1 MSMISANYTRLIAAS
16 EGTYGTD
23 AVNVVLTTNTA
34 DIIYQEVA
42 DPAVTPE
49 ITVVE
54 INRSRGG
61 AAGNAHGV
69 IKNKCTVSARIPLL
83 GRGSGEDY
91 PYYAPFLK
99 AMNLAESLDTG
110 DGVYV
115 PATVQQA
122 GMTVYLYH
130 YNLEDSKQR
139 LQIATGVRGSAS
151 LELALD
157 AEAAFTFE
165 GVGQYAELTD
175 PYNFFNT
182 TTGVAQL
189 LKDGTTPVTARTSGT
204 EFYSALEPVLC
215 TNITL
220 TVDSVAFPI
229 ASMSLD
235 LAWAVDEVRTVTGAT
250 VLQKVLLTRAN
261 EGARMSG
268 TMLLVDG
275 ATAFDKALDLYRDGS
290 EVSLVA
296 TLSNSTET
304 ITITAGNLQLG
315 NIEASAQ
322 GGFLGWN
329 LPFFLNGDWSGLTD
343 NYEFEL
349 RYS

>member
-16 EGTYGTD
+16 EASYGTD
-23 AVNVVLTTNTA
+23 AVNAILTTASA

-42 DPAVTPE
+42 DPAITPE

-54 INRSRGG
+54 INRSRGA

-83 GRGSGEDY
+83 GRDTGKTY

-99 AMNLAESLDTG
+99 AMNLAESVDNG

-122 GMTVYLYH
+122 GMSAYLYH
-130 YNLEDSKQR
+130 YNLEDAKQR
-139 LQIATGVRGSAS
+139 LQVATGVRGSGS

-157 AEAAFTFE
+157 AEAFITFE

-175 PYNFFNT
+175 DVAFFNA
-182 TTGVAQL
+182 TTGAAAL
-189 LKDGTTPVTARTSGT
+189 LKNGSTAVTARTTGT
-204 EFYSALEPVLC
+204 EFYSDLEPVLC

-229 ASMSLD
+229 ASMTLD
-235 LAWAVDEVRTVTGAT
+235 FAWAVDEVRTVTGAS

-261 EGARMSG
+261 EGARMNG

-275 ATAFDKALDLYRDGS
+275 AAAFEKALDLYRDGS
-290 EVSLVA
+290 QVSLVA

-304 ITITAGNLQLG
+304 ITLTCGNLQLG

-322 GGFLGWN
+322 GGFMGWN

>member
-23 AVNVVLTTNTA
+23 AVNTVLTTNTA

-99 AMNLAESLDTG
+99 AMNLAEALATG
-110 DGVYV
+110 DAVYT

-139 LQIATGVRGSAS
+139 LQIATGVRGSGT

-157 AEAAFTFE
+157 AEAFINFE
-165 GVGQYAELTD
+165 GVGKYEELTD
-175 PYNFFNT
+175 PYNFFDT
-182 TTGVAQL
+182 STGAAAL
-189 LKDGTTPVTARTSGT
+189 LKNGSTAVTARTSGV
-204 EFYSALEPVLC
+204 EVLSNLEPILC

-220 TVDSVAFPI
+220 TVDSVAFPV
-229 ASMSLD
+229 ASLSLD
-235 LAWAVDEVRTVTGAT
+235 LAWGVDEVRTVTGAT
-250 VLQKVLLTRAN
+250 TLQKVLLTRAN
-261 EGARMSG
+261 EGARMNG

-290 EVSLVA
+290 EVALVA
-296 TLSNSTET
+296 TLANSTDT
-304 ITITAGNLQLG
+304 ITLTAGNLQLG

-322 GGFLGWN
+322 GGFMGWN
-329 LPFFLNGDWSGLTD
+329 LPFFLAGDWSGLTD

-349 RYS
+349 VYS